1 MKLEH
6 NTVVSRP
13 AFARMV
19 ASARKDTRRYWEFAC
34 CFWSRSLGVDIS
46 EINLPENTRAL
57 EEKFW
62 KFVDAT
68 FAEVLR
74 GRESKAVK
82 TKRTRA
88 G

>member
-1 MKLEH
+1 M
-6 NTVVSRP
+6 
-13 AFARMV
+13 
-19 ASARKDTRRYWEFAC
+19 
-34 CFWSRSLGVDIS
+34 DIS